1 MRSNLPRPRMSR
13 TTRPDLS
20 VIIVNRNTRELL
32 AACLRSIA
40 ELPDRV
46 VCEIIVVDNGSSDG
60 SPEMVIERFPS
71 VHLIRNQTNTGFAY
85 PNNQG
90 LAVSRGRHVML
101 LNSDTEVQPGT
112 RSSVWSSSWTPTA
125 MWAPADPSSSTPMG
139 ARSLPAA
146 AFRPCGANSVTP
158 SFWIDFSGAAVG
170 LGISSHISI
179 TCTPR
184 RWTSRPARRWWC
196 AGRVLETVGPLD
208 ERFKIYYND
217 VDWCYRIHLAGWKIY
232 FVHDAVVIHHW
243 GATTRSENRRMQL
256 GAEMTR
262 NRFDYYAKHFGARGL
277 RWFRFWTVIG
287 YSVRRVAF
295 GLLSVFSSADAVRW
309 RARYYAGTLRAA
321 LTGDPDR
328 FGRDRGVSSTNGGSH
343 LPLPGRAAPRQ
354 NAKESLWFC

>member
-1 MRSNLPRPRMSR
+1 MSR

-40 ELPDRV
+40 ALPDRV

-60 SPEMVIERFPS
+60 SPDMVARRFPS

-90 LAVSRGRHVML
+90 LAVSSGRHVML
-101 LNSDTEVQPGT
+101 LNSDTEVQPYAFERLVEFMDANCDVGACGPKLLYPDGRPQPSCGSFPSMWREFCDT
-112 RSSVWSSSWTPTA
+112 FFLDRLFRRSRWFGNQFTHFDHLHTA
-125 MWAPADPSSSTPMG
+125 PVDQPA
-139 ARSLPAA
+139 
-146 AFRPCGANSVTP
+146 
-158 SFWIDFSGAAVG
+158 GAALVV
-170 LGISSHISI
+170 
-179 TCTPR
+179 R
-184 RWTSRPARRWWC
+184 REI
-196 AGRVLETVGPLD
+196 LETVGPLD

-287 YSVRRVAF
+287 YSVRRTVF
-295 GLLSVFSSADAVRW
+295 GVLSVFSSAEAVRW

-328 FGRDRGVSSTNGGSH
+328 FGRDR
-343 LPLPGRAAPRQ
+343 A
-354 NAKESLWFC
+354 